1 MKENAGIFFYLSTNV
16 AYGVRMPGT
25 EFSFLCSALTNM
37 LSHFWV
43 KYCVIWILLL
53 VYLIS
58 KPL

>member
-1 MKENAGIFFYLSTNV
+1 MQVLFYLSTNV
-16 AYGVRMPGT
+16 AYGVRMLGT

-58 KPL
+58 KP

>member
-1 MKENAGIFFYLSTNV
+1 MKENAGIFYLSANM

-25 EFSFLCSALTNM
+25 EFSFLCSALRNT